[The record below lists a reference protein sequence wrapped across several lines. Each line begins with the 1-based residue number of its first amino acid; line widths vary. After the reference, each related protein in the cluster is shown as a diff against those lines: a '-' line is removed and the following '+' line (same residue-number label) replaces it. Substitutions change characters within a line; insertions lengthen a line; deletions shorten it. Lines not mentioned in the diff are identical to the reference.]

1 MTSRPR
7 RGTISVALVGIGELW
22 ESRVKPAIQEFRDRV
37 KIAGVFDEVR
47 SRSVA
52 VASEFKADCLPSITA
67 LSERPDIDGVIICD
81 AGWMKSSIIELLT
94 MRRKDCLIFD
104 WERLSEA
111 ELQRIAELADDIGT
125 TLMVDFEARFQPV
138 LRRLREL
145 SATELG
151 PARHI
156 EIFLP
161 ALSSDLEAQHQ
172 SLAERE
178 LIEWLDASQVLFG
191 RTPHALVARH
201 ESSILEKTPSA
212 ESQLLDGATSSQK
225 NLWWP
230 WWGREGSHLS
240 AMFRPPAPSSK
251 PVRDAGE
258 DAGKTAAPLSLSFQR
273 EVVTSYGEL
282 SCDKRRRP
290 EIRARLTFANG
301 VSQFSSTTELT
312 WTPQAGVANCEDLSG
327 ERPAHVLMLDQF
339 IRRSIGGL
347 LPVPELSQIL
357 RFRQLLR
364 NLSWESQELPN
375 H

>member
-22 ESRVKPAIQEFRDRV
+22 ENRVKPAIQEFRDRV

-47 SRSVA
+47 SRSLA

-111 ELQRIAELADDIGT
+111 ELQRIAELADDVGT

-161 ALSSDLEAQHQ
+161 ALSSHLEARHQ
-172 SLAERE
+172 YLAERE

-191 RTPHALVARH
+191 RTPHALVARP
-201 ESSILEKTPSA
+201 ETSILRKSPSA
-212 ESQLLDGATSSQK
+212 ESQLFSEAISSQK
-225 NLWWP
+225 ALWWP

-240 AMFRPPAPSSK
+240 AMFRPAAPSSK
-251 PVRDAGE
+251 RVRDAVE
-258 DAGKTAAPLSLSFQR
+258 DAGKTTSPLSLTFQR
-273 EVVTSYGEL
+273 EIVTPTGEL
-282 SCDKRRRP
+282 SCDEKRRP

-301 VSQFSSTTELT
+301 SSQFSSTTELT
-312 WTPQAGVANCEDLSG
+312 WTPQDGVVNCEDLSG

-364 NLSWESQELPN
+364 NLSWEPQELPN